1 MIAISTAYK
10 KALIAYDI
18 KGKRDSY
25 EIDANHAHSE
35 NLLFS
40 LDKLLNAGGLTIA
53 DNDKYAVVIGAGS
66 FTGIRIGMAL
76 VKGLVAGGKDEKVIP
91 ITTFDLMAYTH
102 LKTKR
107 EKKFVC
113 VINALSGL
121 YYICAY
127 DEKGNKIG
135 EESVVTKD
143 KLQEFKDFDFVGLAE
158 ENLCENLVQP
168 SGEDLINLALL
179 RENAGICADKLAPL
193 YLRRSQAEDD
203 LEKKLKNIK
212 KSC

>member
-10 KALIAYDI
+10 RALIAYDI
-18 KGKRDSY
+18 KGKRDSC

-40 LDKLLNAGGLTIA
+40 LDKLLNAGGLRIA
-53 DNDKYAVVIGAGS
+53 DNDRYAVVIGAGS

-76 VKGLVAGGKDEKVIP
+76 VKGLVAGGKGDVVP
-91 ITTFDLMAYTH
+91 ITTFDLMAYTY
-102 LKTKR
+102 LKEKR

-127 DEKGNKIG
+127 DEHGNKIG
-135 EESVVTKD
+135 GEQVVTKET
-143 KLQEFKDFDFVGLAE
+143 LEEFKDFDFVGLEE

-168 SGEDLINLALL
+168 SGEDLLELALS
-179 RENAGICADKLAPL
+179 RENEGVSADKLAPL

-203 LEKKLKNIK
+203 LEKKLKNLK
-212 KSC
+212 KS